1 MRNIKSAIVTGA
13 TGAIGI
19 SLCKLLSDKGIKVY
33 AVCHT
38 NSNRITRIPSGVAVI
53 KCDMN
58 NYRNLTK
65 LFNEKM
71 DAVFHLAWSSPSGE
85 GRHNPE
91 VQLKNV
97 EYTLDLLK
105 ASVNLGAKVFVGAGS
120 QAEYGR
126 HNEPLTPLTPCEPYM
141 QYGAAKLAAGNMC
154 KIAASDTKTDFIW
167 TRILSVYGPC
177 DGEKSM
183 ISKLI
188 HSLENGEKPK
198 LSKCEQMW
206 DYLYCDDAARALY
219 MLAQKGV
226 AGKTYVVA
234 SGESKAL
241 KEYVEKVKDC
251 INPDAQIGYGE
262 FAVKNPLEL
271 RADISALTADTGF
284 VPKIDF
290 DEGIRRTVEWYRNTE
305 NNAE

>member
-1 MRNIKSAIVTGA
+1 
-13 TGAIGI
+13 
-19 SLCKLLSDKGIKVY
+19 
-33 AVCHT
+33 
-38 NSNRITRIPSGVAVI
+38 
-53 KCDMN
+53 
-58 NYRNLTK
+58 
-65 LFNEKM
+65 
-71 DAVFHLAWSSPSGE
+71 
-85 GRHNPE
+85 
-91 VQLKNV
+91 
-97 EYTLDLLK
+97 
-105 ASVNLGAKVFVGAGS
+105 
-120 QAEYGR
+120 
-126 HNEPLTPLTPCEPYM
+126 
-141 QYGAAKLAAGNMC
+141 
-154 KIAASDTKTDFIW
+154 
-167 TRILSVYGPC
+167 
-177 DGEKSM
+177 M

-188 HSLENGEKPK
+188 RSLENGEKPK

-284 VPKIDF
+284 VPEIDF